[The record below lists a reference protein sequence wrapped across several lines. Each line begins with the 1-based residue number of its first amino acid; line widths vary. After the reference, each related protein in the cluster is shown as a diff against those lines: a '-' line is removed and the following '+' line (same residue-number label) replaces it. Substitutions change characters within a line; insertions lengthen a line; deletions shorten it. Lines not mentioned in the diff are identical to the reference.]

1 MTRMG
6 DFLRAEVAAGRG
18 YLPAGE
24 HVLRAFSQPLD
35 AVRVLIVGQDPYP
48 TPGHAGRPVASRS
61 RPRCGPCRAACRTS
75 TRSWAPTS
83 ACRRPPNGDLSP
95 WADQGV
101 LLLNRVLTVRPGAA
115 ASHRGKGWEAVTGRA
130 IEALVARG
138 GPLVAILWGRD
149 AQTLGPGLADVPRIE
164 SAHPSPLSASG
175 GFFGSRPFSRA
186 NDLLRR
192 AGRRPDRL
200 EPDMTS
206 SPSREREPRRW
217 SRYVAV
223 GDSFTE
229 GMSDADP
236 QVAGPLR
243 RLGRPPRR
251 RTWPWPGRRTSAT
264 PTSRCGGGCSR
275 DIAGRQVDDALA
287 LGPDLVSIV
296 GGGNDILRPKA
307 DIDALAGELEAAVAR
322 IRATGADVLMA
333 TPVDPQEAPL
343 VRHTRGRAAIY
354 TAHIWT
360 IARRHDA
367 FVIDQWGMT
376 ALRDW
381 RLWAADRIHMTAEG
395 HRRVALNA
403 FTSLGFATEDAD
415 WSTPLPPAPS
425 ISRADAVRAN
435 AQWAREYVGPWV
447 QRRLRGQ
454 SSGDAVSAK
463 RPTSCHRCRPRPDPS
478 PPSDLVLPS
487 RRSGP

>member
-1 MTRMG
+1 M
-6 DFLRAEVAAGRG
+6 
-18 YLPAGE
+18 
-24 HVLRAFSQPLD
+24 
-35 AVRVLIVGQDPYP
+35 
-48 TPGHAGRPVASRS
+48 
-61 RPRCGPCRAACRTS
+61 
-75 TRSWAPTS
+75 
-83 ACRRPPNGDLSP
+83 
-95 WADQGV
+95 

-130 IEALVARG
+130 IAALVERG

-149 AQTLGPGLADVPRIE
+149 AQTLGPALGDVPRIE
-164 SAHPSPLSASG
+164 SAHPSPLSAE
-175 GFFGSRPFSRA
+175 RR
-186 NDLLRR
+186 LLRLAPVQPRQRPAAR

-206 SPSREREPRRW
+206 SPARQREPGRW

-229 GMSDADP
+229 GMSDEDPAAPDRFIGWADRLAAHLA
-236 QVAGPLR
+236 VAVAEDFGYANLAVR
-243 RLGRPPRR
+243 GRLLG
-251 RTWPWPGRRTSAT
+251 
-264 PTSRCGGGCSR
+264 

-333 TPVDPQEAPL
+333 TPVDPQDAPL

-381 RLWAADRIHMTAEG
+381 RMWAPDRIHMTAEG

-403 FTSLGFATEDAD
+403 FTTLGFDSHDAD

-454 SSGDAVSAK
+454 SSGDSVSAK
-463 RPTSCHRCRPRPDPS
+463 RPTFLPPVRPED
-478 PPSDLVLPS
+478 
-487 RRSGP
+487 